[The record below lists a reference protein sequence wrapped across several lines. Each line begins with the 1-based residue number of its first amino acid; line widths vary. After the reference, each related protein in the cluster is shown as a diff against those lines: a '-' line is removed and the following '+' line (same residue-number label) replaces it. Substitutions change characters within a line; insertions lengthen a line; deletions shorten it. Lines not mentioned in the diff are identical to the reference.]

1 LLAEANELKGQDL
14 NEATSFH
21 QRITGLMREMA
32 LYHSVL
38 RKKIEEEYKS
48 AKAKGTNADEIA
60 AINKNYL
67 NRLEDLQENMADFE
81 HNFCTQFKV
90 KRDLGDRAKQMF
102 KQMKVKEAQQK
113 HDVAQESLYE
123 L

>member
-1 LLAEANELKGQDL
+1 
-14 NEATSFH
+14 
-21 QRITGLMREMA
+21 M
-32 LYHSVL
+32 
-38 RKKIEEEYKS
+38 
-48 AKAKGTNADEIA
+48 
-60 AINKNYL
+60 NKNHLL

-81 HNFCTQFKV
+81 HNFCTQYKV

-113 HDVAQESLYE
+113 HNVAQDSLYE